1 MLVNIQQCNVNIPT
15 EIANRFSYRV
25 SSSINKHFF
34 FFDLAE
40 VGSMTAPALIAGTLN
55 STSLSLEWDIPKRLT
70 EITKT
75 NMYHQ
80 SYLVQWRYEE
90 VAGDWKFC
98 RNQSMGENSTIKVE
112 NLHPYTKYRV
122 SS

>member
-1 MLVNIQQCNVNIPT
+1 ML
-15 EIANRFSYRV
+15 
-25 SSSINKHFF
+25 FF
-34 FFDLAE
+34 LLDE

-70 EITKT
+70 ELTKT

-90 VAGDWKFC
+90 SAGDWTFC
-98 RNQSMGENSTIKVE
+98 RNQSMGENSTVKVE
-112 NLHPYTKYRV
+112 DLHPYTKYRV
-122 SS
+122 RFFLYCFFF